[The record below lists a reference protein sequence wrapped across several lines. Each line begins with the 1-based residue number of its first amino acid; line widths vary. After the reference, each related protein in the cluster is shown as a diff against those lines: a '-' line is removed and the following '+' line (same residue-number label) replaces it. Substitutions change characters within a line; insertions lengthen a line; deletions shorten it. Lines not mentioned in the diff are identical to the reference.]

1 MAELI
6 CHCFGY
12 TRAAIAEDLMRHGRS
27 RILERIVAEKRLG
40 ACRCA
45 VKNPKGA

>member
-1 MAELI
+1 MTNLI

-12 TRAAIAEDLMRHGRS
+12 TREAIVEDLKRHGRS
-27 RILERIVAEKRLG
+27 TILERIIAEKRLG

-45 VKNPKGA
+45 EKTPKGA